1 MKYYCKFDDTG
12 KVTAGIADFQLSNF
26 GGIDK
31 LTSDGYV
38 AVDNDTYQYYIGNKG
53 QGKNGTGYVRGAD
66 GKPTDAPPIIV
77 TNQQKLDALDAEYQ
91 PQFDDLAKNLG
102 LAILNN
108 DTDAQTSIKDDYA
121 ALKAEYTNK
130 KGEIENGNS

>member
-12 KVTAGIADFQLSNF
+12 KVTAGIADFQLDNF

-31 LTSDGYV
+31 LTNDGYI
-38 AVDNDTYQYYIGNKG
+38 AVDNDEYQYYIGNKG
-53 QGKNGTGYVRGAD
+53 QGKNGTGYVKGTD
-66 GKPTDAPPIIV
+66 GKPTDAPPIVI

-108 DTDAQTSIKDDYA
+108 DTDAQTSIKADYA

>member
-1 MKYYCKFDDTG
+1 MKYYCKFDDIG
-12 KVTAGIADFQLSNF
+12 KVTACIADFQLDNF
-26 GGIDK
+26 GGINK

-53 QGKNGTGYVRGAD
+53 QGKNGTGYIRGAD

-91 PQFDDLAKNLG
+91 PQFDDLTKNLG

-108 DTDAQTSIKDDYA
+108 DTDAQTSIKTDYA
-121 ALKAEYTNK
+121 ALKTEYTTK
-130 KGEIENGNS
+130 RMAIENGNS

>member
-12 KVTAGIADFQLSNF
+12 KVTACIADFQLSNF

-53 QGKNGTGYVRGAD
+53 QGKNGTGYIRGAD
-66 GKPTDAPPIIV
+66 GKPTDAPAAEVVITVESTAQVDDRTLALAEAIA
-77 TNQQKLDALDAEYQ
+77 QQEERITALEGS
-91 PQFDDLAKNLG
+91 K
-102 LAILNN
+102 
-108 DTDAQTSIKDDYA
+108 
-121 ALKAEYTNK
+121 
-130 KGEIENGNS
+130 